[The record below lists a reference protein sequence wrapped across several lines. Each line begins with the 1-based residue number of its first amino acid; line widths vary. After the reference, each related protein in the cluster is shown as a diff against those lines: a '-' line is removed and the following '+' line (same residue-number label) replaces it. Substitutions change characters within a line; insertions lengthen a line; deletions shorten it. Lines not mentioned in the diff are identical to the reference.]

1 MDERR
6 SDLKRIIMDTKT
18 LPTLPGVITKLN
30 SLSENDKASV
40 QEMARIVASD
50 QVLSARI
57 LRLAN
62 SPSYGFYRVSTI
74 SNAMIL
80 LGVNVVKSLA
90 LSSSIFEIME
100 KNSIGLWEH
109 SLGVA
114 TAANITAK
122 KLGILEVEEIATAGL
137 LHDIGKIGLPD
148 ALLSRS
154 VTDMTGADTVR
165 FRRHPVAGEQALMAL
180 EELREAARLVR
191 AHHERHDGKGYPDG
205 LAGEQIP
212 LGARILAIANDYDGL
227 QVGIVAPRK
236 LSPAEARKLIVDSR
250 GKRYD
255 PAVLDLFIEVLDQ
268 HQMEANDEQA
278 VSVGR
283 LSPGMVLSRDLV
295 TRQGYLLLATD
306 FVLTAGVIRQIQEYA
321 NQEGTENLMIH
332 VRNERRT
339 A

>member
-30 SLSENDKASV
+30 ALSENEKASV
-40 QEMARIVASD
+40 QEMARIVSSD

-114 TAANITAK
+114 TAANIIAK
-122 KLGILEVEEIATAGL
+122 KLGVPEVEEIATAGL
-137 LHDIGKIGLPD
+137 LHDIGKVIIGLKCAEGVVEIRRAIKNDELYVRDAERMVLDTDHAEVGGWLSKSWYLPD
-148 ALLSRS
+148 KLSEPIAFHHDPAKSEDHR
-154 VTDMTGADTVR
+154 VKTAVVHMADILIKASGFGDSGEQYVPAIE
-165 FRRHPVAGEQALMAL
+165 PVAWEILKLDENLL
-180 EELREAARLVR
+180 EE
-191 AHHERHDGKGYPDG
+191 
-205 LAGEQIP
+205 
-212 LGARILAIANDYDGL
+212 
-227 QVGIVAPRK
+227 IVIE
-236 LSPAEARKLIVDSR
+236 LEDKLI
-250 GKRYD
+250 
-255 PAVLDLFIEVLDQ
+255 EVKNFSLEMQIADAT
-268 HQMEANDEQA
+268 EA
-278 VSVGR
+278 
-283 LSPGMVLSRDLV
+283 
-295 TRQGYLLLATD
+295 
-306 FVLTAGVIRQIQEYA
+306 
-321 NQEGTENLMIH
+321 
-332 VRNERRT
+332 
-339 A
+339 